1 MNVFQTSATAV
12 ALAAFLTA
20 GTATAQGVVKTL
32 SLDSG
37 IDPAA
42 AGALDPGAAA
52 LPSNL
57 WQGADRAE
65 VARLI
70 VALPARVTSP
80 TLADLARRVLAVAST
95 PPRGAAISPTFAET
109 RGAALLK
116 SGQAALA
123 ARLLN
128 GIPRS
133 VRTEDS
139 DLLFLHAALLT
150 LDQSGAC
157 AISRKR
163 GGRAKS
169 IDFAKTAA
177 FCEALARDRARA
189 EFGAALVAERAPD
202 DAAYFQ
208 LLDIATGAA
217 SEPGEAIAELKAPTP
232 IHRAMIRAVGL
243 PPPGLPEANEASHAV
258 SAERMIA
265 IDPAASLAL
274 RRDAAWQALKAN
286 AADVAATRQLFLAA
300 GGDAEGNSTA
310 ATIASLFAK
319 AAAASPGP
327 VRAIAIARLLDAGA
341 KAGAAAATAELARP
355 MMVDLFAL
363 ASGPDIASRI
373 TRGLLLAA
381 EPRAANRWIVS
392 LKAGRAVPG
401 APEAAARLTEL
412 LAVAEGSDEHPFT
425 DAKANRWLGAI
436 NRAYPED
443 ADERAALLAAV
454 LSAVGLAVPSAI
466 DGVAQTVIPNPPIP
480 PLAVLPL
487 QTAAAEGRVG
497 ETVLRAIQL
506 VEVGEAGNQPFRM
519 ALAAAALSEVG
530 LYDEARLLATEAA
543 IAGGL

>member
-1 MNVFQTSATAV
+1 
-12 ALAAFLTA
+12 
-20 GTATAQGVVKTL
+20 
-32 SLDSG
+32 
-37 IDPAA
+37 
-42 AGALDPGAAA
+42 
-52 LPSNL
+52 
-57 WQGADRAE
+57 
-65 VARLI
+65 
-70 VALPARVTSP
+70 
-80 TLADLARRVLAVAST
+80 
-95 PPRGAAISPTFAET
+95 
-109 RGAALLK
+109 
-116 SGQAALA
+116 
-123 ARLLN
+123 
-128 GIPRS
+128 
-133 VRTEDS
+133 
-139 DLLFLHAALLT
+139 

-381 EPRAANRWIVS
+381 
-392 LKAGRAVPG
+392 
-401 APEAAARLTEL
+401 
-412 LAVAEGSDEHPFT
+412 
-425 DAKANRWLGAI
+425 
-436 NRAYPED
+436 
-443 ADERAALLAAV
+443 V